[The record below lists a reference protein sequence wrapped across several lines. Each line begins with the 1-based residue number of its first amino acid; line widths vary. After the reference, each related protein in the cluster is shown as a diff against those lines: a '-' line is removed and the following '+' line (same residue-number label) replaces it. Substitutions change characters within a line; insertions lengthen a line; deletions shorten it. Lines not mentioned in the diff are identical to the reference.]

1 MTLFE
6 RMQTSY
12 SATVGTML
20 TEQYRMNSNIMQ
32 WSSTEMYK
40 SKLKAHP
47 SVANHTLADL
57 SGVDKDATNTIPIL
71 LLIDTAG
78 CDHEEEI
85 GEDGVSRANPG
96 EAEVSS

>member
-1 MTLFE
+1 M
-6 RMQTSY
+6 Y

-20 TEQYRMNSNIMQ
+20 TEQYRMNHNIMQ
-32 WSSTEMYK
+32 WSSEEMYDN
-40 SKLKAHP
+40 KLTAHP
-47 SVANHTLADL
+47 NVADHTLADL
-57 SGVDKDATNTIPIL
+57 PGVDKDATDSIPVL

-96 EAEVSS
+96 EAEVSF